1 MGSLSNSY
9 NTPTGNQRHC
19 QPTRLVRKA
28 APPRLGME
36 GAATT
41 GGSVGEGQPLVLQW
55 AVSSCCLDS
64 CGCPSSV
71 VVLWTGVHLAL
82 PSLVSS
88 CLDSCGCPSIVVLWR
103 GGPLGHYLHLVL
115 SSLVLVLLL
124 ERRIPGGQAAL
135 HLCYS
140 ASSCQILRPLLY
152 FEGYVCKSSSS
163 SNLVHLHSC
172 SSFFILLMSHW
183 CPNWFN
189 LEAVRS
195 SPNLVHLHFLIFF
208 LRVIDVLLICSIL
221 MRSLHLQ
228 PSSYLCSSHPLFRYG
243 CNVFGFTVHFNTK
256 SIEEDQWFSLIYS

>member
-115 SSLVLVLLL
+115 SSLVTIFTLFFLLWCWC
-124 ERRIPGGQAAL
+124 IFV
-135 HLCYS
+135 S
-140 ASSCQILRPLLY
+140 ILRPLLY

-208 LRVIDVLLICSIL
+208 LRVIDVPL
-221 MRSLHLQ
+221 M
-228 PSSYLCSSHPLFRYG
+228 SS
-243 CNVFGFTVHFNTK
+243 
-256 SIEEDQWFSLIYS
+256 

>member
-55 AVSSCCLDS
+55 AVSSWCLDS

-115 SSLVLVLLL
+115 SSLVLV
-124 ERRIPGGQAAL
+124 
-135 HLCYS
+135 HL
-140 ASSCQILRPLLY
+140 R
-152 FEGYVCKSSSS
+152 V
-163 SNLVHLHSC
+163 
-172 SSFFILLMSHW
+172 
-183 CPNWFN
+183 N
-189 LEAVRS
+189 LEAVALLWRVCMQVFLFLKSCAS
-195 SPNLVHLHFLIFF
+195 SFLLFLLHF
-208 LRVIDVLLICSIL
+208 IDV
-221 MRSLHLQ
+221 
-228 PSSYLCSSHPLFRYG
+228 PL
-243 CNVFGFTVHFNTK
+243 V
-256 SIEEDQWFSLIYS
+256 S